1 MTERVL
7 QKEDRIS
14 VAELTERMM
23 KEYDM
28 KREEAAREIYKMWQV
43 GKIELTD
50 NSPPK
55 SIFSYFSSVYAM
67 VLGSS
72 SSISDNFAIH
82 ICHTPIC
89 SFHLHSL
96 CVGSSL
102 RALFARICAHRGSL
116 FKSRR
121 TGPA

>member
-28 KREEAAREIYKMWQV
+28 KREDRADRQ
-43 GKIELTD
+43 
-50 NSPPK
+50 
-55 SIFSYFSSVYAM
+55 FSSKVYFFLFLKRLCLM